1 MRRRAYIAYYRV
13 STRRQERS
21 GLGLESQQM
30 AVRDF
35 LAGSPGDVVAEFT
48 EIESG
53 RKNERPK
60 LLEALRLCRL
70 HRATL
75 LVARLDRLSRNVA
88 LIANLIEGGAAF
100 VVADMREANR
110 FTLHIFA
117 AVAEYELK
125 LISERTKAAWA
136 AMKARGRQP
145 AVQLRG
151 TRVSR
156 REDLHAAWAA
166 QRKREMARA
175 VAMAPLLRELRDR
188 GKSLHGVAVEL
199 TRLEIETPRGG
210 RAWSRESVARLFVW
224 SGQAQPLKGVS
235 NRRAHCEAQAA
246 WPL

>member
-1 MRRRAYIAYYRV
+1 MRRRAYVAYYRV

-35 LAGSPGDVVAEFT
+35 LSSSPGDVVAEFT

-60 LLEALRLCRL
+60 LIEALRLCRICG
-70 HRATL
+70 ATL
-75 LVARLDRLSRNVA
+75 IVARLDRLSRNVA
-88 LIANLIEGGAAF
+88 LIAGLMEGGAEF
-100 VVADMREANR
+100 VVADMPEANR

-117 AVAEYELK
+117 AVAEYEVK

-136 AMKARGRQP
+136 AMKARGWRP

-151 TRVSR
+151 SRVSR
-156 REDLHAAWAA
+156 REDLLPAWAA
-166 QRKREMARA
+166 LRRRETARA
-175 VAMAPLLRELRDR
+175 VAMAPLLRELRDL

-199 TRLEIETPRGG
+199 TRLEIETPCGG
-210 RAWSRESVARLFVW
+210 RLWSRESVRRLFAW
-224 SGQAQPLKGVS
+224 SGQTPPLKGVA
-235 NRRAHCEAQAA
+235 NRRALCEARAAQA
-246 WPL
+246 L